1 MMNAVRAEW
10 IKLRTIRSTWVLLIV
25 SIVLTVGFAV
35 LLGFVAERG
44 GGGQRGDGGPEP
56 TVETILVGFAIA
68 TLLVGV
74 VSVLLATGDF
84 RFTIRQ
90 TLAAEPRR
98 LRVMAAKA
106 MVVTLAS
113 TIIGAVMIALAVGIG
128 SLIFKS
134 RSMSLSFKD
143 DGWSTIIGSL
153 LYLILFSLAGLAIGL
168 LLRHSAGAI
177 VLLLLLPLL
186 VEPILGALSRN
197 YFSWMLRWLPFTA
210 GGRMTSFNDDTL
222 LLGRWTGGL
231 YFAAWVAALLALG
244 AYLLKR
250 RDA

>member
-1 MMNAVRAEW
+1 MMNAIRAEW

-25 SIVLTVGFAV
+25 SVVLTIGFAV
-35 LLGFVAERG
+35 LLGFVVDEGGAGRRG
-44 GGGQRGDGGPEP
+44 NGGPGS
-56 TVETILVGFAIA
+56 TVDTTLVGFAIA

-98 LRVMAAKA
+98 LRVMVAKA
-106 MVVTLAS
+106 IVVTLAS
-113 TIIGAVMIALAVGIG
+113 AVIGAVMIALAVGIG

-134 RSMSLSFKD
+134 RNMPLSFQD
-143 DGWSTIIGSL
+143 GGWSTIFGSL
-153 LYLILFSLAGLAIGL
+153 LHLVLFSLAGLAVGL
-168 LLRHSAGAI
+168 LIRHSAGAI
-177 VLLLLLPLL
+177 VVLLVWPLL

-197 YFSWMLRWLPFTA
+197 YFSWMLRWLPFSA
-210 GGRMTSFNDDTL
+210 GSRLTSFNDDTL

-231 YFAAWVAALLALG
+231 YFAAWIAVALALG